1 MVLDVRLIFSGKLHI
16 AEVTSRFV
24 STESFTSAV
33 QSFGFELN
41 DESSPSTHFTLF
53 EFTKTSLVPV
63 GPVKGE
69 IGWEKRVKEGGEILR
84 ACVYK
89 KR

>member
-1 MVLDVRLIFSGKLHI
+1 
-16 AEVTSRFV
+16 
-24 STESFTSAV
+24 
-33 QSFGFELN
+33 
-41 DESSPSTHFTLF
+41 LF
-53 EFTKTSLVPV
+53 EFTKVEDVPV

-69 IGWEKRVKEGGEILR
+69 KGWEERVGEGGEILR